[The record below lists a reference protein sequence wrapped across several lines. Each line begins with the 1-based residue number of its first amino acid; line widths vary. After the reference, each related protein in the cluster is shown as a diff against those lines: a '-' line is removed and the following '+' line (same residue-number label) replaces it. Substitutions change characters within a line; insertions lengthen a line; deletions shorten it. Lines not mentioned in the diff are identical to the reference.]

1 MPFLVTGSS
10 YGIDVPQNAHE
21 EITAARLNF
30 LKIGCPHGVE
40 LPMTTDREPGP
51 PKKGPERRPSTDE
64 DKILLDLANALTALG
79 NHLALA
85 TGIRQNASQSGT
97 GNLDQVLEKCRA
109 QHERAVWSLRELQ
122 KALQN

>member
-1 MPFLVTGSS
+1 MVRELV
-10 YGIDVPQNAHE
+10 V
-21 EITAARLNF
+21 R
-30 LKIGCPHGVE
+30 
-40 LPMTTDREPGP
+40 
-51 PKKGPERRPSTDE
+51 
-64 DKILLDLANALTALG
+64 DLVNALTALG